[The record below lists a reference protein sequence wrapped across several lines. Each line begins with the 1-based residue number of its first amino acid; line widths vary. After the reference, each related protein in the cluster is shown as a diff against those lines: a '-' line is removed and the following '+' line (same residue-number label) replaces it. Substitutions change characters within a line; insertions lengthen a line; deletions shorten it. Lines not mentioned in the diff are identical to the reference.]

1 MKKYLIAS
9 SSVLA
14 LPIVALAQY
23 VTALDANSDANIVAQ
38 FLNDIFSL
46 AIIIIIGLAA
56 VYFVWSIVGYIMKA
70 GEEKEA
76 AKSHMLWGIIIIVV
90 MLTFWGIVGVVR
102 NSVFGPGGGSTAP
115 TDLPGVPGRDSG
127 IFDTS
132 D

>member
-115 TDLPGVPGRDSG
+115 TELPGVPGL
-127 IFDTS
+127 
-132 D
+132 

>member
-14 LPIVALAQY
+14 LPLMALAQ
-23 VTALDANSDANIVAQ
+23 
-38 FLNDIFSL
+38 LNDSSDINAVAGFLTRIFSI
-46 AIIIIIGLAA
+46 AIMLIIGLAA
-56 VYFVWSIVGYIMKA
+56 VYFVWSILGYIMKA